1 MNNTDFIFY
10 PLFILI
16 VVSLFTQLYYN
27 DTAIFGS
34 NENQTQSLI
43 GNQTLGGEES
53 ELELDN
59 AELSLD
65 FNMTA
70 GLVAVI
76 AGAIALGLIGLNVLG
91 SGLSDFSVKIIWN
104 GIVFYGLWSIFSV
117 LSFNAISSIWLGSI
131 FWFLLTFIYSLGVFS
146 RMGN

>member
-117 LSFNAISSIWLGSI
+117 LAFNAISNIWLGSI

>member
-1 MNNTDFIFY
+1 MNKLILY
-10 PLFILI
+10 PLFLLFLI
-16 VVSLFTQLYYN
+16 SVFTQMLN
-27 DTAIFGS
+27 TGGASFGYGG
-34 NENQTQSLI
+34 ETGEEI
-43 GNQTLGGEES
+43 TGNQTLTGEES

-65 FNMTA
+65 FTMTT

-76 AGAIALGLIGLNVLG
+76 AGAIALGLIGIKVLG
-91 SGLSDFSVKIIWN
+91 SGLDSYSIKIIWN

-117 LSFNAISSIWLGSI
+117 LAFNAISSIWLGSI